1 MLALSFIV
9 ADVRTRLTRA
19 RASIPFT
26 ERHSASRHLGKRRN
40 SGSELRVCTA
50 VTPYPRKQ
58 FDIRSPSR
66 HDIACERDPI
76 TVLVGRFVLAAIS
89 HSRVT
94 FGQMQCSVVSR
105 VEPKSSGPCRTSRGL
120 LRQLNAAAK
129 YVPVRLPGAPLTSE
143 RTPKRAAP
151 SVAKDFIGGGRRR
164 AVCSRRF

>member
-1 MLALSFIV
+1 LSFIV

-40 SGSELRVCTA
+40 RGSELRVCTA
-50 VTPYPRKQ
+50 VTAIDETI
-58 FDIRSPSR
+58 DIRSPSR

-89 HSRVT
+89 HSRDP
-94 FGQMQCSVVSR
+94 FGQMQCSVASR

-129 YVPVRLPGAPLTSE
+129 YAPVRLPGAPFTSE